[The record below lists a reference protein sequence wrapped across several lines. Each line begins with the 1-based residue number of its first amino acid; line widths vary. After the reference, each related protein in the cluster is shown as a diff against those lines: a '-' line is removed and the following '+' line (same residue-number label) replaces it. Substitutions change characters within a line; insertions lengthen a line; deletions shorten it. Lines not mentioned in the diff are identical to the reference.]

1 MNYILYSKNAYYT
14 HDPQDTQLATHKN
27 THTLTVNS
35 TPGKQPNSTAG
46 ITKRTRF
53 YLISLCVSY
62 SMAFVSVSL
71 TYQKEHFQKKNSLKR
86 NDT

>member
-14 HDPQDTQLATHKN
+14 HDPQDTQLPIK

-71 TYQKEHFQKKNSLKR
+71 TSQKEHFQKKNSLKR